1 MFVPHLLSTWRVAR
15 QTASRLRRDT
25 SGLSAVEFAVILPMV
40 LTLLFGMIEVSN
52 GVAADRKVTLT
63 ARALS
68 DLISQAV
75 SVTDTDIKNSHDA
88 SKGIMSP
95 YDTSDIESVISEIK
109 INASGQATIAWS
121 KANDKAKAKEK
132 SPGTVVTI
140 PSALAVPNTYL
151 IWSEVSYQYKPVIPM
166 AFTDWLIPKNG
177 IKLSEQ
183 FFTRPRQSNC
193 VLYNQ
198 SSCP

>member
-1 MFVPHLLSTWRVAR
+1 MIVLLDIWHSAR
-15 QTASRLRRDT
+15 RTASQLRDDT
-25 SGLSAVEFAVILPMV
+25 RGLSAVEFAVIVPMMLV
-40 LTLLFGMIEVSN
+40 LFFGLVEISN

-75 SVTDTDIKNSHDA
+75 TVTDSDISESFSA
-88 SKGIMSP
+88 SKGVMSP
-95 YDTSDIESVISEIK
+95 FDTSTIKSVVSEVK
-109 INASGQATIAWS
+109 IDANGVAKIAWS
-121 KANDKAKAKEK
+121 KANANATKRATDSA
-132 SPGTVVTI
+132 VTL
-140 PSALAVPNTYL
+140 PANLNVPNTYL
-151 IWSEVSYQYKPVIPM
+151 IWSEVSYTYKPSVNWIVSASGIP
-166 AFTDWLIPKNG
+166 
-177 IKLSEQ
+177 LSEQ

>member
-1 MFVPHLLSTWRVAR
+1 MSMSTRFNVWHKLL
-15 QTASRLRRDT
+15 QTASRLRSDT
-25 SGLSAVEFAVILPMV
+25 RGLAAVEFAVIVPMMLV
-40 LTLLFGMIEVSN
+40 LFFGLIEISN

-75 SVTDTDIKNSHDA
+75 TVTDTDINESFAA
-88 SKGIMSP
+88 SKGVMTPFDASTIK
-95 YDTSDIESVISEIK
+95 SVVSEVK
-109 INASGQATIAWS
+109 IDASGNATIAWS
-121 KANDKAKAKEK
+121 KANAN
-132 SPGTVVTI
+132 GTKRVTGSAVTI
-140 PSALAVPNTYL
+140 PSSLAVPNTFL
-151 IWSEVSYQYKPVIPM
+151 IWSEVSYTYKPSVGWVVGSAGIP
-166 AFTDWLIPKNG
+166 
-177 IKLSEQ
+177 LSEQ